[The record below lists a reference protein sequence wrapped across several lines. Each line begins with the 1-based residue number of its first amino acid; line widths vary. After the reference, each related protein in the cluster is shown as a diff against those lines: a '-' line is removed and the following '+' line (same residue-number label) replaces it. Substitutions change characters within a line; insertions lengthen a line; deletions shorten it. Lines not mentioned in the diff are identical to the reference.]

1 MVTMNRVCYFI
12 LLVLLT
18 SVIYVEELLGV
29 SNHYLAQHEMRF
41 IVFDL
46 IMWGLLLAL
55 LLVIY
60 RRLSKA
66 NGPEVAVPVIKKVG
80 IILLMLAASYLL
92 NWFDQQWNPLALPQ
106 NQVVIDQRMQAAP
119 YLTTIGNGLIAPT
132 IEELLFRGLFFNF
145 FFLKKTRFNGFLK
158 IIVSGLIF
166 GSMHELAINYNWL
179 IYCAMGWILGATYY
193 WTKDLKCSIILHSLI
208 NLL

>member
-1 MVTMNRVCYFI
+1 MVTMKHVCYFI

-18 SVIYVEELLGV
+18 SLIDVEALLGV
-29 SNHYLAQHEMRF
+29 SNHYLAQHEIRF
-41 IVFDL
+41 IIFDL

-60 RRLSKA
+60 RRLSKV
-66 NGPEVAVPVIKKVG
+66 NGPEVAVLVIKKIG

-92 NWFDQQWNPLALPQ
+92 NWLDQQWHPLALPQ

-145 FFLKKTRFNGFLK
+145 FFLKKTSVNGFLK
-158 IIVSGLIF
+158 ILVSELIF
-166 GSMHELAINYNWL
+166 GSMYELAINYNWL
-179 IYCAMGWILGATYY
+179 IYCTMGWILGVTYY
-193 WTKDLKCSIILHSLI
+193 WTKDLKCSMFLHVLI
-208 NLL
+208 NFF

>member
-66 NGPEVAVPVIKKVG
+66 NRLARIWSSFEVVANEIVVRIMKKV
-80 IILLMLAASYLL
+80 
-92 NWFDQQWNPLALPQ
+92 
-106 NQVVIDQRMQAAP
+106 
-119 YLTTIGNGLIAPT
+119 IGN
-132 IEELLFRGLFFNF
+132 
-145 FFLKKTRFNGFLK
+145 NGAG
-158 IIVSGLIF
+158 I
-166 GSMHELAINYNWL
+166 
-179 IYCAMGWILGATYY
+179 
-193 WTKDLKCSIILHSLI
+193 
-208 NLL
+208 